1 MTVLRSL
8 SIATTVWLLNLKFI
22 FTYADSFETYSEEE
36 DLHDRSPFI
45 LKDEDVKK
53 RTIESVNKCRGLKT
67 VCEVPQ
73 EKLNADSYFCDTLEP
88 CWRNLLG
95 VELSPA
101 EENVRLGRVSGKKAQ
116 KMKGK
121 TAIPEGTYPVVISKS
136 PRFQMW
142 LPLLLG
148 VPNFEGIRIHA
159 GNYPDDT
166 QGCILVGENR
176 VKGMVVNSRIW
187 LHRLINAITA
197 ARDRDESIWMSI
209 G

>member
-1 MTVLRSL
+1 MQRVFKL
-8 SIATTVWLLNLKFI
+8 IAKKN
-22 FTYADSFETYSEEE
+22 TYTICRLY
-36 DLHDRSPFI
+36 I
-45 LKDEDVKK
+45 LKDDDVKNL
-53 RTIESVNKCRGLKT
+53 TIESVNNFSGLNT
-67 VCEVPQ
+67 VFEVPQ
-73 EKLNADSYFCDTLEP
+73 EKLNSDSYFCDTLEP

-136 PRFQMW
+136 PSFKMW

-197 ARDRDESIWMSI
+197 ARDREESIWMSI

>member
-1 MTVLRSL
+1 MQIVLKR
-8 SIATTVWLLNLKFI
+8 IAKKK
-22 FTYADSFETYSEEE
+22 TYTIGRLY
-36 DLHDRSPFI
+36 I

-67 VCEVPQ
+67 VCEVPA

-121 TAIPEGTYPVVISKS
+121 TAIPEGTYPLVISKS
-136 PRFQMW
+136 PSFKMW

-148 VPNFEGIRIHA
+148 V

>member
-1 MTVLRSL
+1 MQIVLKR
-8 SIATTVWLLNLKFI
+8 IAKKK
-22 FTYADSFETYSEEE
+22 TYTIGRLY
-36 DLHDRSPFI
+36 I

-67 VCEVPQ
+67 VCEVP
-73 EKLNADSYFCDTLEP
+73 ALEP

-136 PRFQMW
+136 PSFKMW

>member
-1 MTVLRSL
+1 M
-8 SIATTVWLLNLKFI
+8 
-22 FTYADSFETYSEEE
+22 
-36 DLHDRSPFI
+36 
-45 LKDEDVKK
+45 
-53 RTIESVNKCRGLKT
+53 
-67 VCEVPQ
+67 
-73 EKLNADSYFCDTLEP
+73 
-88 CWRNLLG
+88 
-95 VELSPA
+95 
-101 EENVRLGRVSGKKAQ
+101 GRVSGKKAQ

-197 ARDRDESIWMSI
+197 ARDRDESIWGTI
-209 G
+209 L